1 MLIDHLDKLG
11 ISYIMTSIREGPC
24 ADSAWPFFE
33 FCARRD
39 CDRSKPGTIHV
50 LTKEKEALFMKRF
63 ENSDWLVLN
72 SLIYKIY
79 TTRDFELMRSEFLEQ
94 LRLVLDFDSAQFRL
108 ANEEGELGDTVA
120 FHDSSDLAT
129 QYEENDY
136 CRGLLHGGKSI
147 VYRESDVISEEVR
160 SASEY
165 YNKVYVPNGWHYSI
179 HMVLCH
185 EERLLG
191 EVTLYRKQG
200 KSDFHYD
207 DVFLLDMLK
216 EHLSYRLD
224 REWKDRGL
232 DGGKMTI
239 KAATLQYSLTK
250 REETIL
256 RLLLAGE
263 ANDQICEELCISVN
277 TLKKHVLNLYRKLGI
292 RNDHK

>member
-1 MLIDHLDKLG
+1 M
-11 ISYIMTSIREGPC
+11 
-24 ADSAWPFFE
+24 
-33 FCARRD
+33 RR
-39 CDRSKPGTIHV
+39 
-50 LTKEKEALFMKRF
+50 
-63 ENSDWLVLN
+63 
-72 SLIYKIY
+72 
-79 TTRDFELMRSEFLEQ
+79 
-94 LRLVLDFDSAQFRL
+94 
-108 ANEEGELGDTVA
+108 GELGDTVA

-239 KAATLQYSLTK
+239 KAATLQVLPLLKEK
-250 REETIL
+250 RPSSGFCWQERQTI
-256 RLLLAGE
+256 R
-263 ANDQICEELCISVN
+263 SVRN
-277 TLKKHVLNLYRKLGI
+277 FVSVLIL
-292 RNDHK
+292 

>member
-1 MLIDHLDKLG
+1 
-11 ISYIMTSIREGPC
+11 
-24 ADSAWPFFE
+24 
-33 FCARRD
+33 
-39 CDRSKPGTIHV
+39 
-50 LTKEKEALFMKRF
+50 MKRF

-232 DGGKMTI
+232 IRRGRACTSLRGK
-239 KAATLQYSLTK
+239 
-250 REETIL
+250 
-256 RLLLAGE
+256 
-263 ANDQICEELCISVN
+263 
-277 TLKKHVLNLYRKLGI
+277 
-292 RNDHK
+292 

>member
-1 MLIDHLDKLG
+1 
-11 ISYIMTSIREGPC
+11 
-24 ADSAWPFFE
+24 
-33 FCARRD
+33 
-39 CDRSKPGTIHV
+39 
-50 LTKEKEALFMKRF
+50 MKRF

-108 ANEEGELGDTVA
+108 ANEGGELGDTVA

-179 HMVLCH
+179 HMVLCY

-292 RNDHK
+292 RNRVQMFKMIREKE

>member
-1 MLIDHLDKLG
+1 
-11 ISYIMTSIREGPC
+11 
-24 ADSAWPFFE
+24 
-33 FCARRD
+33 
-39 CDRSKPGTIHV
+39 
-50 LTKEKEALFMKRF
+50 MKRF

-239 KAATLQYSLTK
+239 KAATP
-250 REETIL
+250 
-256 RLLLAGE
+256 A
-263 ANDQICEELCISVN
+263 
-277 TLKKHVLNLYRKLGI
+277 VLPY
-292 RNDHK
+292 

>member
-1 MLIDHLDKLG
+1 
-11 ISYIMTSIREGPC
+11 
-24 ADSAWPFFE
+24 
-33 FCARRD
+33 
-39 CDRSKPGTIHV
+39 
-50 LTKEKEALFMKRF
+50 MKRF

-108 ANEEGELGDTVA
+108 ANEE
-120 FHDSSDLAT
+120 
-129 QYEENDY
+129 
-136 CRGLLHGGKSI
+136 
-147 VYRESDVISEEVR
+147 VR

-165 YNKVYVPNGWHYSI
+165 YNKVYVPNGWQYSI

-292 RNDHK
+292 RNRVQMFKMIREKE

>member
-1 MLIDHLDKLG
+1 
-11 ISYIMTSIREGPC
+11 
-24 ADSAWPFFE
+24 
-33 FCARRD
+33 
-39 CDRSKPGTIHV
+39 
-50 LTKEKEALFMKRF
+50 MKRF

-129 QYEENDY
+129 HYEENDY

-191 EVTLYRKQG
+191 EITLYRKQG

-292 RNDHK
+292 RNRVQMFKMIREKE

>member
-1 MLIDHLDKLG
+1 
-11 ISYIMTSIREGPC
+11 
-24 ADSAWPFFE
+24 
-33 FCARRD
+33 
-39 CDRSKPGTIHV
+39 
-50 LTKEKEALFMKRF
+50 MKRF

-165 YNKVYVPNGWHYSI
+165 YNKVYVPNGW
-179 HMVLCH
+179 
-185 EERLLG
+185 R

-292 RNDHK
+292 RNRVQMFKMIREKE

>member
-1 MLIDHLDKLG
+1 
-11 ISYIMTSIREGPC
+11 
-24 ADSAWPFFE
+24 
-33 FCARRD
+33 
-39 CDRSKPGTIHV
+39 
-50 LTKEKEALFMKRF
+50 MKRF

-191 EVTLYRKQG
+191 EITLYRI
-200 KSDFHYD
+200 FIMMMC
-207 DVFLLDMLK
+207 FC
-216 EHLSYRLD
+216 
-224 REWKDRGL
+224 W
-232 DGGKMTI
+232 
-239 KAATLQYSLTK
+239 
-250 REETIL
+250 
-256 RLLLAGE
+256 
-263 ANDQICEELCISVN
+263 IC
-277 TLKKHVLNLYRKLGI
+277 
-292 RNDHK
+292 